1 MINISKKII
10 LVQFMVI
17 TFTYNLY
24 ADDLAINNA
33 DNSFVPIK
41 NVSKEIKNGDPE
53 ILYNS
58 NVILITDN
66 VEIDLPNI
74 DKIGNFLYE
83 LSPGELAQRLMNVPD
98 QVINKRE
105 FKLVLDTSK
114 QLKITDGSIIV
125 SFKDSSDSSQIMTD
139 FNLSLKRN
147 LLPINRAVYYVSS
160 FKNIENIITKLRED
174 PRITEVS
181 LDLINPMISPE

>member
-1 MINISKKII
+1 
-10 LVQFMVI
+10 MVI
-17 TFTYNLY
+17 TFGYNVY

-41 NVSKEIKNGDPE
+41 NVSTEIKNGDPE

-66 VEIDLPNI
+66 TEIDLSNI

-83 LSPGELAQRLMNVPD
+83 LSPGELAQRLMNTSD
-98 QVINKRE
+98 QVIDKRE

-114 QLKITDGSIIV
+114 QLKVTDGSIIV
-125 SFKDSSDSSQIMTD
+125 AFKDSSDSSQIMTD

-160 FKNIENIITKLRED
+160 FKNIENTITKLRED

-181 LDLINPMISPE
+181 LDLINPMVSAE